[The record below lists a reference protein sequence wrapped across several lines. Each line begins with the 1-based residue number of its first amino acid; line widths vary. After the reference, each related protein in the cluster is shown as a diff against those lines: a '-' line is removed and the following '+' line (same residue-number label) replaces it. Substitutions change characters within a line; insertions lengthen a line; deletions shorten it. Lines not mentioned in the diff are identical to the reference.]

1 MFLLSIFYTVVLTIV
16 CLIKLNKMPNI
27 GMSNGD
33 KIFHLLAYVVL
44 TFLWVKTFLFKFG
57 FKKASSLLYI
67 GLFCIIFGI
76 IIEVLQ
82 NKLTTYRTLDI
93 LDILANT
100 TGVILAVLVLVAVV
114 VVVFEATE
122 FFLIKSTS
130 SSSSPSKSSINL

>member
-82 NKLTTYRTLDI
+82 GVMTDYRSPDI
-93 LDILANT
+93 YDVIANT
-100 TGVILAVLVLVAVV
+100 SGVVLTIL
-114 VVVFEATE
+114 
-122 FFLIKSTS
+122 FFLINNIVNIK
-130 SSSSPSKSSINL
+130 NQ